1 MANTEYLILCISTLF
16 SLINPVGFLPI
27 YLALTEKYNKHQRSS
42 VLKSGIITALFTL
55 VLFAILG
62 SSIFT
67 FFGITIEAFQIMG
80 GIIFFK
86 TGQRML
92 EGNIGKTRTSPAEE
106 EENLEKDNIGITPIG
121 IPIIAGPGAITATMV
136 LTGKTGHGDQLVIL
150 ILSIIFVLLV
160 TYLTFLWGESLI
172 EKLGQTGAKVIQR
185 IMGLLLMVIAIQF
198 IITGVE
204 TIFKRVYIN

>member
-1 MANTEYLILCISTLF
+1 MANTEYFILCISTLF

-27 YLALTEKYNKHQRSS
+27 YLALTEKYNKQQRNS
-42 VLKSGIITALFTL
+42 VLKSGILTALFTL
-55 VLFAILG
+55 VIFAFLG
-62 SSIFT
+62 AAIFN
-67 FFGITIEAFQIMG
+67 FFGITVEAFQIMG

-92 EGNIGKTRTSPAEE
+92 EGNIGKTRTSPSEE
-106 EENLEKDNIGITPIG
+106 EENLEKENIGITPIG

-136 LTGKTGHGDQLVIL
+136 LIGKTGHGEHITIL
-150 ILSIIFVLLV
+150 IISIIFVLLV

-172 EKLGQTGAKVIQR
+172 DKLGQTGSKVIQR

-204 TIFKRVYIN
+204 TVLKRIYLS